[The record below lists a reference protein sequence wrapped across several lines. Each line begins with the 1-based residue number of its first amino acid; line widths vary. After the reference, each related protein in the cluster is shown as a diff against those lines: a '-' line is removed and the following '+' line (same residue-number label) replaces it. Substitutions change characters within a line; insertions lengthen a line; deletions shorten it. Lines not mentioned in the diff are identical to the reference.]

1 MDTHEERK
9 HLAAHCDPVKC
20 IGHDNSTSQSHWF
33 SHFLLRVQFLPSH
46 IFVLAHPCSFLPI
59 CSSLTSGKTNHEF
72 MWIFYQ
78 QSSIGSPNNFGEFSL
93 HPCHSTICRHRSYKT
108 VVEWDFSRK
117 IQFSL
122 SIVKR
127 LVRLMWFFFCLSK
140 VLVLLL
146 RRAVCHIML
155 CACVHHHHS

>member
-1 MDTHEERK
+1 MKEESDSRELMDTHEERK

-33 SHFLLRVQFLPSH
+33 LHFLLRVQFLPSH

-93 HPCHSTICRHRSYKT
+93 HPCHSTICRHRIFFRSH
-108 VVEWDFSRK
+108 
-117 IQFSL
+117 IQNWWSETFRG
-122 SIVKR
+122 KFNFPCR
-127 LVRLMWFFFCLSK
+127 LLKDWSV
-140 VLVLLL
+140 
-146 RRAVCHIML
+146 
-155 CACVHHHHS
+155 